1 MFSGSPSPQKTP
13 QPARLTL
20 RRLLVWAQE
29 PIERLKLMAIL
40 CDSVGRLRGGD
51 IASCLNMHL
60 RHGDPSVQAF
70 VSRTLRRV
78 CAPLVDMVHK
88 VSWVEGNESGQP
100 RERERERDRKEERKK
115 REETACFV
123 RPIETSTHQKPHRP
137 TFHEIQIHTHHH
149 KPINLLPRTN

>member
-1 MFSGSPSPQKTP
+1 MRVASRG
-13 QPARLTL
+13 ARLTL

-78 CAPLVDMVHK
+78 CAPC
-88 VSWVEGNESGQP
+88 
-100 RERERERDRKEERKK
+100 ER
-115 REETACFV
+115 TAV
-123 RPIETSTHQKPHRP
+123 ARPNRA
-137 TFHEIQIHTHHH
+137 
-149 KPINLLPRTN
+149 